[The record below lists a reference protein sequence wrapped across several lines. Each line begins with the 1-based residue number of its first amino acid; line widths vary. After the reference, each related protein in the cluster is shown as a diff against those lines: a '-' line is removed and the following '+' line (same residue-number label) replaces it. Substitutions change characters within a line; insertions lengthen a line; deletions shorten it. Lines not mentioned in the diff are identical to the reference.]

1 MGGHGAG
8 GQHGSCPFGNGT
20 PLLIGLS
27 PEALMAAPVV
37 KRMNPITTVRT
48 RFIWHSSLR
57 KSGLIVLLNVNSRG
71 SLEDTGVE
79 DSTAQA
85 RSEMELLC

>member
-1 MGGHGAG
+1 MGGHGG
-8 GQHGSCPFGNGT
+8 GRQHGAGPFRNGT

-37 KRMNPITTVRT
+37 KRMNPITTVRR

-57 KSGLIVLLNVNSRG
+57 KSSLIVQLNVNSRG
-71 SLEDTGVE
+71 RWEGTGQE
-79 DSTAQA
+79 DSMAPA